1 MRYEPDHKE
10 RTHRRIVKSAS
21 RQFRREGINGPGVA
35 KLMKASGLT
44 HGGFYKHFASKDEI
58 CSRKRL
64 TRAFA
69 RSERSLP
76 VGKGR
81 LPRVS
86 FGKKWSQKA
95 FLHRTLRLRI
105 PEWVV
110 QSLRL
115 LRTLHVHARQPEGRS
130 ETVSTHTRNSLWN
143 SCPGT
148 AREKSKRI
156 LLLFFRRW
164 SARWRLPAPCQTG
177 TKGRNCWDWSGI
189 TYSRHFDFLNPWD
202 YDCNPTAYA
211 DRRSWQLDQRDWRKT
226 LWNTPFR
233 RISRRSF

>member
-44 HGGFYKHFASKDEI
+44 HGGFYKHFASKDD
-58 CSRKRL
+58 L
-64 TRAFA
+64 FA
-69 RSERSLP
+69 EAIDESVREVGAKP

-86 FGKKWSQKA
+86 FGKKSSEGISPSNIA
-95 FLHRTLRLRI
+95 RI

-156 LLLFFRRW
+156 LLLFFVDGRR
-164 SARWRLPAPCQTG
+164 AGDCPHHVRQGR
-177 TKGRNCWDWSGI
+177 KGEIAGI
-189 TYSRHFDFLNPWD
+189 GPES
-202 YDCNPTAYA
+202 PT
-211 DRRSWQLDQRDWRKT
+211 LDI
-226 LWNTPFR
+226 LIF
-233 RISRRSF
+233 